1 MKLSDKLQK
10 WVNNGFISQEQADR
24 ILTSERSVHSGF
36 LWKWLYGIAGLFI
49 GLGVILVIS
58 SNWDLISAPV
68 KLLGDFAIWGGV
80 LYGTYIS
87 IIRNRKYMKE
97 LFLIL
102 SFLFVGATI
111 GLVAQS
117 FNLNGGWQ
125 SFALSWTLLGLPFVF
140 LSRSLAFNILW
151 LYLLGT
157 SLDFGIIEILFR
169 SLTDHLEISIL
180 TITALSLLSYACKKL
195 DKYVH
200 AYVLL
205 PKALEH
211 LSMFMAYITAF
222 FTCFFHRLY
231 FFSYFSDGT
240 FLLAYLVAFTFFGIR
255 MCLAFK
261 THNMLSFKRNA
272 IIVEFYVALIF
283 ITRFGDLFLSGIG
296 FILGGFAVLGLIYL
310 LKRTAK
316 YITEMEA
323 FHE

>member
-1 MKLSDKLQK
+1 
-10 WVNNGFISQEQADR
+10 
-24 ILTSERSVHSGF
+24 
-36 LWKWLYGIAGLFI
+36 
-49 GLGVILVIS
+49 
-58 SNWDLISAPV
+58 
-68 KLLGDFAIWGGV
+68 
-80 LYGTYIS
+80 
-87 IIRNRKYMKE
+87 
-97 LFLIL
+97 
-102 SFLFVGATI
+102 
-111 GLVAQS
+111 
-117 FNLNGGWQ
+117 
-125 SFALSWTLLGLPFVF
+125 
-140 LSRSLAFNILW
+140 
-151 LYLLGT
+151 LLGT
-157 SLDFGIIEILFR
+157 SIEFGIIEILFR

-240 FLLAYLVAFTFFGIR
+240 FLLAYLVAFTFFAIR

-261 THNMLSFKRNA
+261 TQNMLSFKRNA